1 MEVDQEHAAAGHI
14 VQQPVARP
22 LCAVARQR
30 LKRHLQ
36 QDMLMLRT
44 TIHSANQ
51 CPLHALC
58 APSRA
63 SAWTVTCGR
72 T

>member
-1 MEVDQEHAAAGHI
+1 MEVNQEHAAARHI

-22 LCAVARQR
+22 LCAVACQR
-30 LKRHLQ
+30 LNRHLQ
-36 QDMLMLRT
+36 QDMSMLRA

-51 CPLHALC
+51 CPSHALC

-63 SAWTVTCGR
+63 SA
-72 T
+72 